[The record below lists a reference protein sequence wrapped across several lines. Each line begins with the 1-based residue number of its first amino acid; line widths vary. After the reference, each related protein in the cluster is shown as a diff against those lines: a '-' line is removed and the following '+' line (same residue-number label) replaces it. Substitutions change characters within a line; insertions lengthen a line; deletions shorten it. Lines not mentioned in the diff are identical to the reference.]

1 MHSNAIW
8 QKKALIVFWTVDLIG
23 LFATLVLAGLQTHEY
38 ESVLD
43 GHRHGYNYFDGGVAY
58 AAVGVIMI
66 IFTLASFALDITTIV
81 MFTVERFTLAPKF
94 YLAFQ
99 SIKTLLWTIMLILT
113 CYGAGLFIGAF
124 YYIISIAL
132 VFASIGQ
139 LVYGSVVLDRQRTGR
154 LSDKEIRA
162 PQQDGPASG
171 GQADRNPQN
180 PFEDPVPTSS
190 AKGSGAVSW
199 ERFDGGEAAEQAY
212 EMHGSADRAA

>member
-1 MHSNAIW
+1 
-8 QKKALIVFWTVDLIG
+8 
-23 LFATLVLAGLQTHEY
+23 
-38 ESVLD
+38 
-43 GHRHGYNYFDGGVAY
+43 
-58 AAVGVIMI
+58 MI

-81 MFTVERFTLAPKF
+81 MFTVERFTLAPKL
-94 YLAFQ
+94 YLASQ

-113 CYGAGLFIGAF
+113 SYGAGLFIGAF

-154 LSDKEIRA
+154 LSDKKIGA

-171 GQADRNPQN
+171 RQADRNPQN

-190 AKGSGAVSW
+190 A
-199 ERFDGGEAAEQAY
+199 
-212 EMHGSADRAA
+212 

>member
-1 MHSNAIW
+1 MLTFGN
-8 QKKALIVFWTVDLIG
+8 
-23 LFATLVLAGLQTHEY
+23 
-38 ESVLD
+38 
-43 GHRHGYNYFDGGVAY
+43 R
-58 AAVGVIMI
+58 AVGVIMI

>member
-1 MHSNAIW
+1 MLTFGN
-8 QKKALIVFWTVDLIG
+8 
-23 LFATLVLAGLQTHEY
+23 
-38 ESVLD
+38 
-43 GHRHGYNYFDGGVAY
+43 R
-58 AAVGVIMI
+58 AVGVIMI
-66 IFTLASFALDITTIV
+66 IFTLASFALDTTTIV

-124 YYIISIAL
+124 YYIISVAL

-139 LVYGSVVLDRQRTGR
+139 LVYGSVVLDRQRTRR
-154 LSDKEIRA
+154 LCDKEIGA
-162 PQQDGPASG
+162 PQQDGSASG
-171 GQADRNPQN
+171 RQADRNPQN
-180 PFEDPVPTSS
+180 PFEDPVPTSR
-190 AKGSGAVSW
+190 AKGSGAVSR

>member
-1 MHSNAIW
+1 MRTLRNIERMRCVNA
-8 QKKALIVFWTVDLIG
+8 DLEG
-23 LFATLVLAGLQTHEY
+23 N
-38 ESVLD
+38 
-43 GHRHGYNYFDGGVAY
+43 R
-58 AAVGVIMI
+58 AVGVIMI

-81 MFTVERFTLAPKF
+81 MFTVERFTLAPKL

-124 YYIISIAL
+124 YYIISVAL

-154 LSDKEIRA
+154 LGDKEIGA
-162 PQQDGPASG
+162 LQHDGPSNRREAER
-171 GQADRNPQN
+171 DPQN
-180 PFEDPVPTSS
+180 PFEDPVPASR
-190 AKGSGAVSW
+190 AKGSGAVSQ
-199 ERFDGGEAAEQAY
+199 ERFNGGEAGEQAY